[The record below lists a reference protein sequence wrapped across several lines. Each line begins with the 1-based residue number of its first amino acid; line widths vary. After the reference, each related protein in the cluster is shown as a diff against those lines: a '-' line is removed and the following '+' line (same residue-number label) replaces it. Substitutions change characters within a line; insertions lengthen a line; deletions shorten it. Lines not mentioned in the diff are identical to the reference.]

1 MSQYSLSVQARQ
13 RSATAESDST
23 IMGPTRTVKFES
35 MRRTKVKTGVVIQSC
50 APGGKIVVTPV
61 DAYADKLQF
70 YENEFDNEHLAELVV
85 EVTNVSGKYIRIDPS
100 QYLFK
105 ISYVESAPKE
115 TKKPTKKRT
124 KKATKT
130 ATVVADVVA
139 DDAAPEAAADAVA
152 DEIKGEAADDAAPEV
167 ADEAA
172 DDATDETADEAKD
185 EVADEAKDEAK
196 DEVPAEVKDV
206 VDEIVDAVAKPKRR
220 TIQKKKRVNL

>member
-13 RSATAESDST
+13 RSATAENDST

-61 DAYADKLQF
+61 DAYADQLQF
-70 YENEFDNEHLAELVV
+70 YENEFDNEYLAELVV

-115 TKKPTKKRT
+115 TKKPTKKRA
-124 KKATKT
+124 KKATKAT
-130 ATVVADVVA
+130 ASEAEVVDAVPDE
-139 DDAAPEAAADAVA
+139 AAPTEAAP
-152 DEIKGEAADDAAPEV
+152 DETKGEADEAAPEV
-167 ADEAA
+167 
-172 DDATDETADEAKD
+172 ADEAKD

-196 DEVPAEVKDV
+196 DEVSAEVKEA

-220 TIQKKKRVNL
+220 AAQKKKRVSP